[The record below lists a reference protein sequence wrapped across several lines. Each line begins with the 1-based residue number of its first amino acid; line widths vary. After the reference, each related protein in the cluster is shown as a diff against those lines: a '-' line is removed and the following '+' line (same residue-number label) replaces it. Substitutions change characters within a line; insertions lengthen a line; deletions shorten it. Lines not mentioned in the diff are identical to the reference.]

1 MASQDSPLADD
12 KDVQTR
18 EQASQTPAIG
28 NGSAGV
34 DTSAQAHEQS
44 PTSSSEADKDIN
56 PNPSNTVST
65 FGLPGERENVKPSEK
80 EKDKDKGSLATT
92 TQTHPN
98 TTSTSATS
106 STARRFSRKVK
117 PASKTTKSSTASSSS
132 AREKTTSNNHTRDEN
147 KSVRG
152 SQKKE
157 SFIAKLVR
165 KLVPCVA
172 PNDRTHA
179 IEVDVDDTTRPKAT
193 DAVNGASAPV
203 ADTSAPS
210 EKQVEVKE
218 QEREKPNLVVEVS
231 PPATE
236 TDPAEIEVI
245 VPPTPTKTLLPISET
260 EGVTSGAV
268 QPPGSTGADIFSP
281 SLSTPV
287 DVSHTPSA
295 STPSHAGDTS
305 HTATDSEG
313 SFTDEEGHGE
323 PEEPEVEEGEPM
335 EEDDEDALILNGG
348 AGIPIGPDGELR
360 PLLPPIAPHH
370 VGRKC
375 LVLDLDETLV
385 HSSFKSIQHADYV
398 VPVEIEYHWHNVY
411 VIKRPGVDN
420 FLKKMGEIYEVVVF
434 TASLSKVRGVI
445 FISLILLTDFYRVQY
460 ADPVLDKLDI
470 HQVVSHRLF
479 RESCYNHKGNYVK
492 DLSQLGRP
500 IADTIILDN
509 SPASYIFHPNNAV
522 PVSSWFN
529 DPHDTELTDLCPFLS
544 DLAEVRDVR
553 GVLDGGL

>member
-1 MASQDSPLADD
+1 MASQDSPPADD
-12 KDVQTR
+12 KDGQTR
-18 EQASQTPAIG
+18 EQASQIVSQTPVIG
-28 NGSAGV
+28 NGSTGV

-44 PTSSSEADKDIN
+44 PTSSSEADKDVN

-65 FGLPGERENVKPSEK
+65 FVLPGERENVKPSEK
-80 EKDKDKGSLATT
+80 EKDKDKDKGSLATT

-98 TTSTSATS
+98 TNSTSATS
-106 STARRFSRKVK
+106 STARRFSRKAK

-132 AREKTTSNNHTRDEN
+132 AREKTASNNHSRDEN
-147 KSVRG
+147 KSVGG

-157 SFIAKLVR
+157 SFIVKLVR

-172 PNDRTHA
+172 PSDRTHA
-179 IEVDVDDTTRPKAT
+179 IEVDVDDATRHMAAET
-193 DAVNGASAPV
+193 ANGVSAPV
-203 ADTSAPS
+203 ADTSVPS

-218 QEREKPNLVVEVS
+218 QEREKPNLVIEVS
-231 PPATE
+231 PAATE

-245 VPPTPTKTLLPISET
+245 VPPTPTKALLPISET
-260 EGVTSGAV
+260 EGMTSGAV
-268 QPPGSTGADIFSP
+268 QPPGSTGTDIFSP

-287 DVSHTPSA
+287 DVSHTPSVG
-295 STPSHAGDTS
+295 TPSHAGDTS

-323 PEEPEVEEGEPM
+323 SEEPEVEEVEPM

-434 TASLSKVRGVI
+434 TASLSK
-445 FISLILLTDFYRVQY
+445 Y

-529 DPHDTELTDLCPFLS
+529 DPHDTELTDLCPFLA